1 MAGKQTGKGIGSMM
15 EILPQPI
22 YSSDHILPGYHFLG
36 SLWHFLNWKRHT
48 NYEGVN
54 IKKKKSIIISKFKEI
69 YGWGID
75 NLSVHC
81 HYVNE

>member
-54 IKKKKSIIISKFKEI
+54 IKKKKKYNYLKIQ
-69 YGWGID
+69 G
-75 NLSVHC
+75 NLWLGH
-81 HYVNE
+81 